1 MPGPVFLHGDT
12 MDLHTVAEDDAEFI
26 ARWRNDP
33 DVRPWLPQTRPQ
45 TVAGTADELADPEGT
60 DDSELRLIV
69 CDDGEPLGAVGLAR
83 LDNAAGR
90 AAIGAW
96 FRPGAQGQRYG
107 IDAVGRLVHCGFD
120 DRRLNRTGAA
130 ARADNEASRAA
141 LESLGFVREGRHRDV
156 HFLDGEYVDRVVYG
170 LPESDRRSE

>member
-1 MPGPVFLHGDT
+1 VFLHGDT
-12 MDLHTVAEDDAEFI
+12 VDLPTVAEDDAEFI

-33 DVRPWLPQTRPQ
+33 EVRPWLPQTRPQ
-45 TVAGTADELADPEGT
+45 TVAETADELADPGGT

-90 AAIGAW
+90 AAVGAW
-96 FRPGAQGQRYG
+96 FRPGAQGQGYG
-107 IDAVGRLVHCGFD
+107 SDAVGRLARYGFD
-120 DRRLNRTGAA
+120 DRRLNRIGAA
-130 ARADNEASRAA
+130 ASADNGASRAM
-141 LESLGFVREGRHRDV
+141 LESLGFVQEGRHREV

-170 LPESDRRSE
+170 LLESDRRSG